1 MNTIQRVIATGG
13 ILAGLAG
20 VVILMFAASLP
31 AQTPEDLQRQ
41 IERADRS
48 LESLRAEQ
56 YRMSVDIFSRLSAV
70 ERETE
75 INRYVI
81 YGLGG
86 GVLMQLVVSGLTLRK
101 LNGKR

>member
-20 VVILMFAASLP
+20 VMMLMLAASVP

-41 IERADRS
+41 LDRAERG

-86 GVLMQLVVSGLTLRK
+86 GLLMQVVISGLTLRK
-101 LNGKR
+101 INGRR